1 MRDMTPEELKKFLTE
16 NAFTATIATVRAD
29 GRPHAAPIWFILVG
43 DDIYFT
49 TWYTS
54 VKVKNIQRDPYV
66 CLCIDDEK
74 LPYAYV
80 VIEGTVTVVDVTAEE
95 RVDWATR
102 IARRYVGDDKAE
114 SFGKRN
120 GVEGEWIVRMKPSK
134 IIAKTGIAE

>member
-16 NAFTATIATVRAD
+16 NAFTATIATVRD
-29 GRPHAAPIWFILVG
+29 NGRPHAAPIWFILEG

-49 TWYTS
+49 TWHTS

-66 CLCIDDEK
+66 SLCIDDEQ

-80 VIEGTVTVVDVTAEE
+80 VIEGTVTIVDVTSDE
-95 RVDWATR
+95 RINWATR

-120 GVEGEWIVRMKPSK
+120 GVEGEWIVRLKPTK
-134 IIAKTGIAE
+134 IIAKTGIAD